1 MQKWENKYR
10 IPSARATWWDYAK
23 NGTYFITICTK
34 NREHFFGEC
43 KNDKMKL
50 STIGAIIQGFWYE
63 IPKHF
68 IFVELGEFVVMP
80 NHIHGILILNKKTDE
95 NSTEIMPIEDN
106 KDFVQQRFRN
116 QGKNTVSSII
126 GSFKSVC
133 TKHINLLY
141 PDYFG
146 WQELFWDIIV
156 KEEEEFVRISNYIL
170 NNPINWKEDN
180 LNPDK
185 IPKAEI

>member
-1 MQKWENKYR
+1 
-10 IPSARATWWDYAK
+10 
-23 NGTYFITICTK
+23 
-34 NREHFFGEC
+34 
-43 KNDKMKL
+43 
-50 STIGAIIQGFWYE
+50 
-63 IPKHF
+63 
-68 IFVELGEFVVMP
+68 
-80 NHIHGILILNKKTDE
+80 
-95 NSTEIMPIEDN
+95 MPIEDN